1 MDHQSIYQLFQEV
14 STVNGAKLAFQHKR
28 DGNWF
33 DVTWSEA
40 RDTVTRVTKSLMALE
55 VAKGDRVCILSKT
68 RLEWSLCDFGIVSF
82 GAVTVGIYHSSLPE
96 DCAYIIN
103 HSDAE
108 VIFVENSEQLDKILE
123 VRDELPKLRQII
135 VYDDFTE
142 ADQNIL
148 SWEDFLDKGATVPDE
163 EVARRG
169 EEVGPDDLA
178 SIVYTSGTT
187 GIPKGAMITNRNLVF
202 TSASAVECLYLQP
215 HFVSLAFLPLA
226 HVFAR
231 IIAYVCMRYG
241 TPVAF
246 AEDFTTIAANMK
258 EIRPHFI
265 ASVPRVYEK
274 AYDKILSGA
283 EEAGGVKLAL
293 FNWAVGVGRKV
304 SELRLRKQPIPGGLA
319 LQHKI
324 AHKLVL
330 HKIGDA
336 FGGRLV
342 WAVSG
347 AAPLNKAIGEFFHAC
362 GVTILEGIGMTENTS
377 FTHVNRYD
385 NNKFGTVGQPG
396 PGIEAKIAADGEVLT
411 RGDNTMQGYFKNEE
425 ATAETIDDEGWLHTG
440 DIGEIDDEGFLRIT
454 DRKKDLIITA
464 GGKNVAPQRIE
475 QIMRTSHYIA
485 QVVAC
490 GDRKKFISA
499 LITLD
504 PDHIQAWAAEN
515 GLEAMSPEELA
526 AHPKVRELIEK
537 EIEEKN
543 RQLASYESI
552 KKFHIVPH
560 DFSIEAGEL
569 TPTMKIKRKIIFQK
583 YTDQIEALYTD

>member
-14 STVNGAKLAFQHKR
+14 STVNGAKLAFQYKK

-40 RDTVTRVTKSLMALE
+40 RDTVGRVAKSLMALN
-55 VAKGDRVCILSKT
+55 VAKGDRVCILSGT
-68 RLEWSLCDFGIVSF
+68 RLEWSLCDFGIVSC
-82 GAVTVGIYHSSLPE
+82 GAVTVGIYHSSLPA
-96 DCAYIIN
+96 DCAHIIN

-108 VIFVENSEQLDKILE
+108 VIFVENPEQLGKILE
-123 VRDELPKLRQII
+123 VRDELPKLRQIV
-135 VYDDFTE
+135 VYDGLTE
-142 ADQNIL
+142 ADQDIL
-148 SWEDFLDKGATVPDE
+148 SWEDFLDKGADVPDE
-163 EVARRG
+163 KAAQRG
-169 EEVGPDDLA
+169 EEVGSEDLA

-187 GIPKGAMITNRNLVF
+187 GVPKGAMITNGNLVF
-202 TSASAVECLYLQP
+202 TSASVVDCLSLQP
-215 HFVSLAFLPLA
+215 HFVTLLFLPLA

-231 IIAYVCMRYG
+231 LIAYACMRYPA
-241 TPVAF
+241 PVAF

-258 EIRPHFI
+258 EIQPHFM

-274 AYDKILSGA
+274 ASDKILSGA
-283 EEAGGVKLAL
+283 EEAGGLKLAL
-293 FNWAVGVGRKV
+293 FNWAVGVGRRV
-304 SELRLRKQPIPGGLA
+304 SELQQRKQSIPGGLA
-319 LQHKI
+319 FQHKI

-336 FGGRLV
+336 FGGRLE
-342 WAVSG
+342 WAISG

-377 FTHVNRYD
+377 FSHINRYD

-396 PGIEAKIAADGEVLT
+396 PGIEARIAEDGEVLT
-411 RGDNTMQGYFKNEE
+411 RGDNTMKGYFKNEE
-425 ATAETIDDEGWLHTG
+425 ATAETIDGDGWLYTG
-440 DIGEIDDEGFLRIT
+440 DIGEIDNEGFLRIT

-475 QIMRTSHYIA
+475 QVMRTSHYIA

-499 LITLD
+499 LVTLD
-504 PDHIQAWAAEN
+504 QDNIQPWAAEN
-515 GLEAMSPEELA
+515 GLEAASPEELA
-526 AHPKVRELIEK
+526 ADPKVRALIEK

-569 TPTMKIKRKIIFQK
+569 TPTLKIKRKVIFQK
-583 YTDQIEALYTD
+583 YNDQIETLYDV

>member
-1 MDHQSIYQLFQEV
+1 MDHQSVYQLFQEV
-14 STVNGAKLAFQHKR
+14 STVNGAKLAFQYKKGGH
-28 DGNWF
+28 WF

-40 RDTVTRVTKSLMALE
+40 RDTVTRVAKSLIALE
-55 VAKGDRVCILSKT
+55 VAKEDRVCILSRT
-68 RLEWSLCDFGIVSF
+68 RLEWSLCDFGIVSC
-82 GAVTVGIYHSSLPE
+82 GAVTVGIYHSSLAA
-96 DCAYIIN
+96 DCAYIID

-108 VIFVENSEQLDKILE
+108 VIFVEDSEQLGKILE
-123 VRDELPKLRQII
+123 VRDQLPKLRRIV
-135 VYDDFTE
+135 VYDDST
-142 ADQNIL
+142 AAGQDIL
-148 SWEDFLDKGATVPDE
+148 SWEDFLDLGADVRDE
-163 EVARRG
+163 DVARGG

-187 GIPKGAMITNRNLVF
+187 GVPKGAMITNGNLVF
-202 TSASAVECLYLQP
+202 TSASAVECLDLQP
-215 HFVSLAFLPLA
+215 HFTSLMFLPLA

-231 IIAYVCMRYG
+231 LISYACMRYG

-246 AEDFTTIAANMK
+246 AEDFTTVAANLK

-283 EEAGGVKLAL
+283 EEAGGIKLAL
-293 FNWAVGVGRKV
+293 FNWALGVGRRV
-304 SELRLRKQPIPGGLA
+304 SELQQRKQSIPGGLA

-324 AHKLVL
+324 ADKLVL
-330 HKIGDA
+330 HKIGEA
-336 FGGRLV
+336 FGGRLA
-342 WAVSG
+342 WAISG
-347 AAPLNKAIGEFFHAC
+347 AAPLNKSIAEFFHAC

-377 FTHVNRYD
+377 FSHVNRFD

-396 PGIEAKIAADGEVLT
+396 PGIEAKIAEDGEVLT
-411 RGDNTMQGYFKNEE
+411 RGGNTMQGYFKNEE
-425 ATAETIDDEGWLHTG
+425 ATAETIDSDGWLHTG

-475 QIMRTSHYIA
+475 QVMRTSHYIA

-490 GDRKKFISA
+490 GDRKKFISG

-504 PDHIQAWAAEN
+504 PDNIRQWAAEN
-515 GLEAMSPEELA
+515 GLEAASLEELA
-526 AHPKVRELIEK
+526 VHPKVRELIER

-569 TPTMKIKRKIIFQK
+569 TPTMKIKRKVIFQK
-583 YTDQIEALYTD
+583 YRDRIEAFYEQ